1 MSNTCTITTANTAES
16 RCKLELGAIRRNVLT
31 PVSAI
36 FTGLDSLGAA
46 QTLDEWIL
54 EGIHAAS
61 AEDRFYPMPLT
72 TGIEDKS
79 TDPKMWEDGLGRQ
92 HQLMEGVFGIQQK
105 FERDHCL
112 TKRIVEFNNQE
123 FRVLK
128 FDGAGNVEVIEN
140 GDGDYIGE
148 KVKVFVSH
156 PKASTFS
163 ELGEPMASFIAVDPN
178 EHNSRVVTKTDLNF
192 SQDLLGL
199 EDVTMHVSLV
209 SSNYIIT
216 FTENCSGKD
225 VTADLAAAS
234 AVDACWKIDKAGVI
248 ADVVASP
255 TYVAA
260 SKHFTAVAATVYAE
274 GTKLKLADPSVL
286 YANGISGKEQ
296 ADWVTLTNP
305 GS

>member
-31 PVSAI
+31 PVSAV
-36 FTGLDSLGAA
+36 FTGFDSSNAV
-46 QTLDEWIL
+46 QTLDEWIM

-72 TGIEDKS
+72 TGVEDKS
-79 TDPKMWEDGLGRQ
+79 TDPKMWEDGLGRS
-92 HQLMEGVFGIQQK
+92 HQVMEGVFGIQQK

-128 FDGAGNVEVIEN
+128 FDGAGNIEVIEN
-140 GDGDYIGE
+140 GDGDYMGE
-148 KVKVFVSH
+148 KVKVFASH
-156 PKASTFS
+156 PKASTLT
-163 ELGEPMASFIAVDPN
+163 ELGEPMISFISVDPN

-199 EDVTMHVSLV
+199 EDITMHVSLV
-209 SSNYIIT
+209 LTNYVIT

-225 VTADLAAAS
+225 VTADFAAAS
-234 AVDACWKIDKAGVI
+234 AVDACWKIDKDGVI

-255 TYVAA
+255 VYSPST
-260 SKHFTAVAATVYAE
+260 KTFTAVAATVYAE

-286 YANGISGKEQ
+286 YAKDVTRKEQ

-305 GS
+305 GA